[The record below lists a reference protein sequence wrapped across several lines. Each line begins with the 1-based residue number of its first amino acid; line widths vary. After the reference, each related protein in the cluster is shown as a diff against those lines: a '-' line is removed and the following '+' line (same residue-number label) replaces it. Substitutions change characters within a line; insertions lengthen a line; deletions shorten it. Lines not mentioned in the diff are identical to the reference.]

1 LPKFGERLIGHNS
14 KISQMPAIG
23 RVAQHLPLELALS
36 ADEQQLEQPL
46 PVQRSPDARSQ
57 GNTDAEPAR

>member
-1 LPKFGERLIGHNS
+1 
-14 KISQMPAIG
+14 MPAIG
-23 RVAQHLPLELALS
+23 RVAQNLPLELALS